1 MIRVIM
7 GKKGTGKTKQMID
20 MINEAVQS
28 EHGNVVC
35 IEKGS
40 KLTFDIHYQIRLVD
54 SSEYDVANFTALKGF
69 ISGLHAGNYDITHIF
84 IDSLTKI
91 VPTDGYNDVED
102 FLNWLNNFGEK
113 EERHQVHHHHQRRAR
128 PGPRGHQAVFLIPV
142 KRKRPPLH
150 RGGRFYLSRFWDC
163 IRIFPPHPLDICGDG
178 GYHCAM
184 NSNMCS
190 IMWARF
196 AQSEPP
202 NSRRRSDFSTGRGKF
217 VDCRAGAPA

>member
-91 VPTDGYNDVED
+91 VPSEATDLAVED
-102 FLNWLNNFGEK
+102 FLDWLNKFGEDNNIK
-113 EERHQVHHHHQRRAR
+113 FTVTISADASLATE
-128 PGPRGHQAVFLIPV
+128 GV
-142 KRKRPPLH
+142 KKY
-150 RGGRFYLSRFWDC
+150 F
-163 IRIFPPHPLDICGDG
+163 
-178 GYHCAM
+178 
-184 NSNMCS
+184 
-190 IMWARF
+190 
-196 AQSEPP
+196 
-202 NSRRRSDFSTGRGKF
+202 
-217 VDCRAGAPA
+217 

>member
-84 IDSLTKI
+84 IDSLTK
-91 VPTDGYNDVED
+91 
-102 FLNWLNNFGEK
+102 LAQQLRR

-128 PGPRGHQAVFLIPV
+128 PGPRGHQAVFLISV

-150 RGGRFYLSRFWDC
+150 RGGRFYVSCFWDC
-163 IRIFPPHPLDICGDG
+163 IRIFPPHPLDI
-178 GYHCAM
+178 
-184 NSNMCS
+184 
-190 IMWARF
+190 
-196 AQSEPP
+196 
-202 NSRRRSDFSTGRGKF
+202 
-217 VDCRAGAPA
+217 